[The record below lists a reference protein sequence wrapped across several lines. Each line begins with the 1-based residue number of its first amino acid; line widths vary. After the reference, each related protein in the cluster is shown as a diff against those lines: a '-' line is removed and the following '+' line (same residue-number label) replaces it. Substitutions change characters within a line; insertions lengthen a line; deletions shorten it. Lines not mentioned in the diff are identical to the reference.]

1 MISARTV
8 DRLSRILAL
17 IPFVLERHGA
27 DLQDV
32 LERFDYTEAQL
43 ARDLDT
49 VFVCGLP
56 GYGPG
61 DLMEAYIDEDEVII
75 DAAEYFTR
83 APRLTP
89 AEALGLLAAGM
100 TAIEMGAA
108 SKALS
113 SAVAKLSAV
122 VVPDAEQSLSVS
134 VGEGSEQAA
143 ALREA
148 AAGHRVVR
156 ITYRSVG
163 REETTTREIEP
174 WSVFTTLGRWY
185 VTGKCRLVEDQR
197 TFRIDRIKD
206 LEPLDEHFEP
216 PDELPEPGVSYTP
229 SPEDVI
235 CVIDLSP
242 AARWVL
248 DYYPVEVLRE
258 SSRSIRIRFS
268 SPDTEVPARLLLR
281 LGHDARLVEGAEVA
295 DRTRR
300 LGELLLAR
308 YPSS

>member
-1 MISARTV
+1 MTSARTV
-8 DRLSRILAL
+8 ERLSRILAL
-17 IPFVLERHGA
+17 IPYVLERHGA
-27 DLQDV
+27 DLQEV
-32 LERFDYTEAQL
+32 LDRFDYTEAQL

-100 TAIEMGAA
+100 TAIEMGATSA
-108 SKALS
+108 ALS
-113 SAVAKLSAV
+113 SAVTKLSAV
-122 VVPDAEQSLSVS
+122 VVPDAGQSLSVS

-143 ALREA
+143 ELRQA
-148 AAGHRVVR
+148 AADHRAVR

-185 VTGKCRLVEDQR
+185 VTGRCRLVDDQR

-206 LEPLDEHFEP
+206 LEALDETFQP
-216 PDELPEPGVSYTP
+216 PEALPEPQVTYTP
-229 SPEDVI
+229 SPEDVT
-235 CVIDLSP
+235 CVIDLAP
-242 AARWVL
+242 TARWIL
-248 DYYPVEVLRE
+248 DYYPVDVLKE
-258 SSRSIRIRFS
+258 SGRSTRIRFS
-268 SPDTEVPARLLLR
+268 SPDTEIPARLLLR
-281 LGHDARLVEGAEVA
+281 LGEHAKLVEGPEVER
-295 DRTRR
+295 RTRE
-300 LGELLLAR
+300 LGNLLLAR
-308 YPSS
+308 YSSS

>member
-1 MISARTV
+1 VTSARTV

-17 IPFVLERHGA
+17 IPYVLERHGA
-27 DLQDV
+27 DLQEV
-32 LERFDYTEAQL
+32 LDRFDYTEAQL

-75 DAAEYFTR
+75 DAAEYFVR

-108 SKALS
+108 SPALS

-122 VVPDAEQSLSVS
+122 VVPDAGQSLSVS

-143 ALREA
+143 VLRRA
-148 AAGHRVVR
+148 AADHRVVR

-163 REETTTREIEP
+163 REETTIREIEP

-185 VTGKCRLVEDQR
+185 VTGKCRLVDDQR

-206 LEPLDEHFEP
+206 LETLDESFEP
-216 PDELPEPGVSYTP
+216 PEDLPEPQVSYTP
-229 SPEDVI
+229 APEDVT
-235 CVIDLSP
+235 CVIDLAP
-242 AARWVL
+242 GARWVL
-248 DYYPVEVLRE
+248 DYYPVEVVRE
-258 SSRSIRIRFS
+258 SSRSTRIRFS

-281 LGHDARLVEGAEVA
+281 LGDEGRLVDGPEVGE
-295 DRTRR
+295 RTRE
-300 LGELLLAR
+300 LGGLLLAR
-308 YPSS
+308 YSSS

>member
-27 DLQDV
+27 DVQEV

-122 VVPDAEQSLSVS
+122 VVPDAGQSLSVS
-134 VGEGSEQAA
+134 VGEGSEQAT

-185 VTGKCRLVEDQR
+185 VTGRCRLVDDQR

-206 LEPLDEHFEP
+206 LEPLDELFEP
-216 PDELPEPGVSYTP
+216 PDELPEPRVSYTP
-229 SPEDVI
+229 SPEDVT

-295 DRTRR
+295 ERTRQ

>member
-1 MISARTV
+1 MTSARTV

-17 IPFVLERHGA
+17 IPYVLEHEGA
-27 DLQDV
+27 QLEEV
-32 LERFDYTEAQL
+32 LERFGYTENQL

-89 AEALGLLAAGM
+89 SETLGLLAAGM
-100 TAIEMGAA
+100 TAMEMGVA
-108 SKALS
+108 SQALA
-113 SAVAKLSAV
+113 SAVAKLSDL
-122 VVPDAEQSLSVS
+122 VVPDAEQTLSVD
-134 VGEGSEQAA
+134 VAEGSGRAA
-143 ALREA
+143 ALKEA
-148 AAGHRVVR
+148 AASNRVVR

-185 VTGKCRLVEDQR
+185 VTGHCRMVDDQR
-197 TFRIDRIKD
+197 TFRIDRIRD
-206 LEPLDEHFEP
+206 LETLVETFTP
-216 PDELPEPGVSYTP
+216 PPELPDPQVGYTP
-229 SPEDVI
+229 SPEDVS
-235 CVIDLSP
+235 CVIDLKP

-248 DYYPVEVLRE
+248 DYYPVDVLRE
-258 SSRSIRIRFS
+258 SRRAIRIRFS
-268 SPDTEVPARLLLR
+268 SPDAEVPARLLLR
-281 LGHDARLVEGAEVA
+281 LGADASLVEGPEVA
-295 DRTRR
+295 ERTREIGDA
-300 LGELLLAR
+300 LIVAYG
-308 YPSS
+308 ST

>member
-1 MISARTV
+1 VTSARTV

-17 IPFVLERHGA
+17 IPFVLEHQGA
-27 DLQDV
+27 DVQDV

-43 ARDLDT
+43 ARDLNT

-108 SKALS
+108 SRALS

-122 VVPDAEQSLSVS
+122 LVPDAGHSLSVS
-134 VGEGSEQAA
+134 VGEGTEYAA
-143 ALREA
+143 ALRAA
-148 AAGHRVVR
+148 AAGRRVVR

-185 VTGKCRLVEDQR
+185 VMGRCRLVQDQR
-197 TFRIDRIKD
+197 IFRIDRIKD
-206 LEPLDEHFEP
+206 LETLEETFEP
-216 PDELPEPGVSYTP
+216 PGQLPEPNVSYTP
-229 SPEDVI
+229 SPEDVT
-235 CVIDLSP
+235 CLIDLTP
-242 AARWVL
+242 EARWVL
-248 DYYPVEVLRE
+248 DYYPVDVLRE
-258 SSRSIRIRFS
+258 SNRAIRIRFS

-281 LGHDARLVEGAEVA
+281 LGSGAKLVDGVEVA
-295 DRTRR
+295 ERTRA
-300 LGELLLAR
+300 LGELLLDMYSR
-308 YPSS
+308 H